1 MFWST
6 LITALIIIAIVVLI
20 YRSFQYKL
28 VVSKA
33 YVADWD
39 SRAFVIFGERPVGL
53 ESIPDFIKKRSIR
66 MSVAI
71 KNNKGESGYLYINGS
86 KPIHIH
92 PIYVNQGSMK
102 SLTGHEPSDI
112 MKMIK
117 DVEAN
122 L

>member
-1 MFWST
+1 MFWRT
-6 LITALIIIAIVVLI
+6 LIAAFIIITIVVLI
-20 YRSFQYKL
+20 YKSFQYKL

-39 SRAFVIFGERPVGL
+39 SRAFVVFGEQPVSL
-53 ESIPDFIKKRSIR
+53 SSIPDIIKKRSIR
-66 MSVAI
+66 MTVAV

-102 SLTGHEPSDI
+102 SLTGYEPSDI

-117 DVEAN
+117 DVDAN